1 VAALGLTG
9 VVPATPARAEEPATI
24 TLTVRDGLLSLEAR
38 EASLQ
43 AVIDEVTRRTGV
55 RVHFDEGSAARLDEL
70 VAIQIRDVSVED
82 ALRLLL
88 RGRDLVFVYGPR
100 RLAEA
105 RVYARSQTTAAA
117 VPPAASVSSTPTTG
131 APAAFAPAPG
141 NAASAAPAPTASA
154 PAAGPPLDSATLAR
168 LRSEALESPDPGVR
182 ARALE
187 RITATGD
194 AAPTRDVAV
203 AMLDRESNT
212 DLLQRA
218 LDLVADDRTVP
229 LDPVVKLALA
239 NPAPE
244 VRVKALTHLG
254 ADADRNPRARQ
265 TLEASASNDPAPT
278 VRDAARALLQQ
289 LASR

>member
-1 VAALGLTG
+1 MELMRSPGRTAVAVALLVAGSIAA
-9 VVPATPARAEEPATI
+9 PAAGADEPPAI
-24 TLTVRDGLLSLEAR
+24 TLTVRNGLVSLEAR
-38 EASLQ
+38 EAPLQ
-43 AVIDEVTRRTGV
+43 AVVDEVTQRTGV
-55 RVHFDEGSAARLDEL
+55 RLHFDETSAASLDDL
-70 VAIQIRDVSVED
+70 VAIQIHDVPVED

-88 RGRDLVFVYGPR
+88 RGRDLVFVYGLR

-105 RVYARSQTTAAA
+105 HVYARSQPTAAA

-131 APAAFAPAPG
+131 SPAAFAPVP
-141 NAASAAPAPTASA
+141 
-154 PAAGPPLDSATLAR
+154 GPPLDSATLAG
-168 LRSEALESPDPGVR
+168 LRSEVLESPDPGVR

-187 RITATGD
+187 RIAATGD
-194 AAPTRDVAV
+194 AAPIRDVAV

-244 VRVKALTHLG
+244 IRVKALTHLG

-265 TLEASASNDPAPT
+265 TLEASASSDPAPN

-289 LASR
+289 LAPR